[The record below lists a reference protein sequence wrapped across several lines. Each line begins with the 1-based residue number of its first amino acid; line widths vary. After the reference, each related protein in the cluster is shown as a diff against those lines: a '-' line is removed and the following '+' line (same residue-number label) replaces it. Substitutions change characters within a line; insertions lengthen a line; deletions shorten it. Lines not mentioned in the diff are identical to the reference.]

1 MGGFQMEEMKEQ
13 SLKVQKA
20 GLLIDELPEFDLSTG
35 VDGNGEVQMPSISGN
50 SQRWA
55 TVGFFGRLNYDY
67 KGKYLIKISTRYDG
81 SSRFRRENR
90 WVLSPSFS
98 AGWNVARENFWNN
111 LQDKINTFKLRI
123 SYGSLANQNNI

>member
-67 KGKYLIKISTRYDG
+67 KGKYLIKISTDD
-81 SSRFRRENR
+81 
-90 WVLSPSFS
+90 
-98 AGWNVARENFWNN
+98 AGEPDSKA
-111 LQDKINTFKLRI
+111 L
-123 SYGSLANQNNI
+123 